1 MTGIKGMGK
10 GCAGPGILEGF
21 PDVTVRPGGGRGV
34 RLAEFGTEST
44 PTLSRWEY
52 ESKAGGDQT
61 GEAEAR
67 SASDSLAR

>member
-1 MTGIKGMGK
+1 M
-10 GCAGPGILEGF
+10 
-21 PDVTVRPGGGRGV
+21 